1 MAKIKIDS
9 NLYHRA
15 KEAAEISGYSSME
28 EYVTHLLEKELS
40 KNNPEDVDEKVTD
53 QLRGLGYIE

>member
-15 KEAAEISGYSSME
+15 KEAAEKSGYSSLE
-28 EYVTHLLEKELS
+28 EYITHLLEKELA
-40 KNNPEDVDEKVTD
+40 KTNPEQGEEKVAE